1 MDPTEPVWDIF
12 IMLILLLIGVIYCIV
27 YIMQYDDKYDDH
39 SISTSESESE
49 RSVEH
54 ELGGGNPV
62 PPGVDVPVLV
72 EEENRP
78 ELCEETSEDNSLQ
91 SQVGGIEDG
100 SDEAT

>member
-1 MDPTEPVWDIF
+1 MNPTEPVWEIF
-12 IMLILLLIGVIYCIV
+12 VMLTLLIIGVIYCIV
-27 YIMQYDDKYDDH
+27 YIMQYDDKHDDH

-62 PPGVDVPVLV
+62 PPDADVPVLV

-100 SDEAT
+100 SNEAT

>member
-1 MDPTEPVWDIF
+1 MNPTEPVWEIF
-12 IMLILLLIGVIYCIV
+12 VMLILLIIGVIYCIV
-27 YIMQYDDKYDDH
+27 YIMQYDDKHDDH
-39 SISTSESESE
+39 SISASTTEPGG
-49 RSVEH
+49 SVEH

-62 PPGVDVPVLV
+62 PPDADVPVLV

-100 SDEAT
+100 SNEST